1 MARLPCAA
9 TPSSSYD
16 RFRTPSCSPD
26 RSDASKEA
34 EIKEMTRTAISQGK
48 AGMRVG
54 PAAAKQLLHLLRSSD
69 PNLRIS
75 SKKADD

>member
-1 MARLPCAA
+1 
-9 TPSSSYD
+9 
-16 RFRTPSCSPD
+16 
-26 RSDASKEA
+26 
-34 EIKEMTRTAISQGK
+34 MTRTAISQGK